1 MTVPLQRLLGRFL
14 SATGLGWLPVRV
26 RRGFTSGA
34 WWSLYPRTSYWR
46 GTYEPAVQTA
56 LVRLGDIHG
65 WNCWDLG
72 AHFGF
77 YSIGLAR
84 RVGPKGEVAAF
95 EPNPLSFRR
104 LAYHRRLNRLSWL
117 KIYAA
122 AASDQTGRMEL
133 YTYGDLDNTTTH
145 LPYDGET
152 RTNACAPIAVLTL
165 RLDELVAARDLHPP
179 DFVKIDVEG
188 HGHRAL
194 AGMKEV
200 VRSKRPILLAA
211 LHSPQEAAGI
221 FGILE
226 PLGYASRPV
235 GEFAATDATRIGRDI
250 LFTPPA

>member
-1 MTVPLQRLLGRFL
+1 VNLPLQRVLGRFL
-14 SATGLGWLPVRV
+14 SVTGLGWLPLRV

-34 WWSLYPRTSYWR
+34 WWSLYPWTSYWR
-46 GTYEPAVQTA
+46 GTYEPAVQAA
-56 LVRLGDIHG
+56 LVRFGDIRG
-65 WNCWDLG
+65 WSCWDLG

-77 YSIGLAR
+77 YSIGLAQ
-84 RVGPKGEVAAF
+84 RVGPNGEVAAF

-122 AASDQTGRMEL
+122 AASDQTGRLEL
-133 YTYGDLDNTTTH
+133 YTYGDLNSTTTH

-152 RTNACAPIAVLTL
+152 RTNVCAPVAVPAL
-165 RLDELVAARDLHPP
+165 RLDELVANHDLRPP
-179 DFVKIDVEG
+179 EFVKIDVEG

-211 LHSPQEAAGI
+211 LHSPQEADGI
-221 FGILE
+221 FGILK
-226 PLGYASRPV
+226 PLGYASRPL

>member
-1 MTVPLQRLLGRFL
+1 VTVPLQRVIGRFL
-14 SATGLGWLPVRV
+14 TATGLGWLPVRV
-26 RRGFTSGA
+26 PRGFASGA
-34 WWSLYPRTSYWR
+34 WWSLYPWTSYWR
-46 GTYEPAVQTA
+46 GTHEPAVQKV
-56 LVRLGDIHG
+56 LIGLGDIRG
-65 WNCWDLG
+65 WACWDLG

-84 RVGPKGEVAAF
+84 RVGPQGEVAAF

-104 LAYHRRLNRLSWL
+104 LSYHRRLNRLSWL
-117 KIYAA
+117 KLYAA

-133 YTYGDLDNTTTH
+133 YTYGDLTTTTTH

-152 RTNACAPIAVLTL
+152 RTHGCAPLAVPAF
-165 RLDELVAARDLHPP
+165 RLDELVATHDLRPP
-179 DFVKIDVEG
+179 EFIKIDVEG

-200 VRSKRPILLAA
+200 VRSKRPVLLVA
-211 LHSPQEAAGI
+211 LHSPQEIDGI
-221 FGILE
+221 FSILK

-235 GEFAATDATRIGRDI
+235 GEFAAPEASRIGRDF